1 MSIKRT
7 PKAKPK
13 NKAATRP
20 KTDKKAVVSD
30 KDMAYIAKLT
40 KQYSDED
47 SINEIK
53 ESASLDSLK
62 ALMDID
68 TVEESPQEEQ
78 EHLKKDDKQAR
89 DAMFDIAE
97 DILDFKPKQAK
108 KYMTANQVMRK
119 LIAICTTKGKSKS
132 KKIKTSGTGHRIINV
147 RYSGDT
153 VILELG

>member
-1 MSIKRT
+1 MSIKRKT
-7 PKAKPK
+7 TRPKSR
-13 NKAATRP
+13 AATKP
-20 KTDKKAVVSD
+20 KTDKKTVVSD
-30 KDMAYIAKLT
+30 KDLAYITKLT
-40 KQYSDED
+40 KQYGDEE

-53 ESASLDSLK
+53 ESASLESLK
-62 ALMDID
+62 TLMDID

-97 DILDFKPKQAK
+97 DILDFKPKPSK

>member
-7 PKAKPK
+7 SKPK
-13 NKAATRP
+13 NKATAKP
-20 KTDKKAVVSD
+20 KTDRNTVSD
-30 KDMAYIAKLT
+30 KDLAYIAKLT
-40 KQYSDED
+40 KQYGDED

-53 ESASLDSLK
+53 EAASLDSLK

-68 TVEESPQEEQ
+68 TVEESPQEEK

-97 DILDFKPKQAK
+97 DILDFKPKPSK

-132 KKIKTSGTGHRIINV
+132 KKIKTAGTGHRIINV